1 MSYPQDF
8 KYTKDHEWVQVSGS
22 EGRIG
27 ITDYAQKQLGD
38 IVYLDLP
45 EPGKIVKKGQV
56 LGTVES
62 VKAVSEIF
70 APVSGEVVKVNKE
83 LTEKPEKVNAEP
95 HESWMVAVRLS
106 DPAEMNSLLDAT
118 QYSEL
123 AK

>member
-1 MSYPQDF
+1 MYPNDF
-8 KYTKDHEWVQVSGS
+8 KYTKDHEWVQVSGG

-45 EPGKIVKKGQV
+45 EAGKVVKQGQV

-70 APVSGEVVKVNKE
+70 SPVSGEVVKVNKE
-83 LTEKPEKVNAEP
+83 LAEKPEKVNAAP
-95 HESWMVAVRLS
+95 HESWMVTVKLS
-106 DPAEMNSLLDAT
+106 NPGEVNDLLDAT
-118 QYSEL
+118 QYAEL

>member
-1 MSYPQDF
+1 MYPQEF
-8 KYTKDHEWVQVSGS
+8 KYTKDHEWVQLTGG

-45 EPGKIVKKGQV
+45 EPGKIVKQGQV

-70 APVSGEVVKVNKE
+70 APVSGEIVKVNRE
-83 LTEKPEKVNAEP
+83 LAEQPEKVNAEP
-95 HESWMVAVRLS
+95 HESWMVTVKLS
-106 DPAEMNSLLDAT
+106 DPAEMDNLLDAT
-118 QYSEL
+118 QYAEL

>member
-1 MSYPQDF
+1 MYPEDF
-8 KYTKDHEWVQVSGS
+8 KYTKDHEWVALSGN

-45 EPGKIVKKGQV
+45 EPGKVVKQGQV

-70 APVSGEVVKVNKE
+70 SPVSGEVVRVNKE
-83 LTEKPEKVNAEP
+83 LAEKPEKVNSAP
-95 HESWMVAVRLS
+95 HESWMVTLKLS
-106 DPAEMNSLLDAT
+106 DPAELDNLLDAT
-118 QYSEL
+118 QYTEL

>member
-1 MSYPQDF
+1 MSMYPEQF
-8 KYTKDHEWVQVSGS
+8 KYTKDHEWVEVAGA

-45 EPGKIVKKGQV
+45 EPGKIVKQGQV

-83 LTEKPEKVNAEP
+83 LAEKPEKVNAEP
-95 HESWMVAVRLS
+95 HESWMVTVKLS
-106 DPAEMNSLLDAT
+106 NLAEMNNLLDAT
-118 QYSEL
+118 QYAEL
-123 AK
+123 

>member
-1 MSYPQDF
+1 MYPEDF
-8 KYTKDHEWVQVSGS
+8 KYTKDHEWVAVSGN
-22 EGRIG
+22 EGRVG

-45 EPGKIVKKGQV
+45 EPGKVVKQGQV

-70 APVSGEVVKVNKE
+70 SPVSGEVVKVNKE
-83 LTEKPEKVNAEP
+83 LADKPEKVNAAP
-95 HESWMVAVRLS
+95 HESWMVTLKLTEPSEV
-106 DPAEMNSLLDAT
+106 NNLLDAN
-118 QYSEL
+118 QYTEL

>member
-1 MSYPQDF
+1 MYPEQF
-8 KYTKDHEWVQVSGS
+8 KYTKDHEWVEVAGA

-45 EPGKIVKKGQV
+45 EPGKVVKQGQV

-70 APVSGEVVKVNKE
+70 APVSGEVVQVNKA
-83 LTEKPEKVNAEP
+83 LADKPEQVNSAP
-95 HESWMVAVRLS
+95 HESWMVTVKLS
-106 DPAEMNSLLDAT
+106 NPAEVTALLDAT
-118 QYSEL
+118 QYAEL

>member
-1 MSYPQDF
+1 MYPQEF
-8 KYTKDHEWVQVSGS
+8 KYTKDHEWVQLTGG

-45 EPGKIVKKGQV
+45 EPGRIVKQGQV

-70 APVSGEVVKVNKE
+70 APVSGEIVKVNRE
-83 LTEKPEKVNAEP
+83 LAEQPEKVNAEP
-95 HESWMVAVRLS
+95 HESWMVTVKLS
-106 DPAEMNSLLDAT
+106 DPAEMDNLLDAT
-118 QYSEL
+118 QYAEL

>member
-1 MSYPQDF
+1 MYPQDF
-8 KYTKDHEWVQVSGS
+8 KYTKDHEWVQLSGS

-45 EPGKIVKKGQV
+45 EPGRIVKQGQV
-56 LGTVES
+56 LGTVDS

-95 HESWMVAVRLS
+95 HESWMVTVKLS
-106 DPAEMNSLLDAT
+106 DPAEMNNLLDAT
-118 QYSEL
+118 QYAEL

>member
-1 MSYPQDF
+1 MYPEDF
-8 KYTKDHEWVQVSGS
+8 KYTKDHEWVQVTGA

-45 EPGKIVKKGQV
+45 QPGKIVKQGEV

-83 LTEKPEKVNAEP
+83 LADKPEKVNAEP
-95 HESWMVAVRLS
+95 HESWMVTVKLS
-106 DPAEMNSLLDAT
+106 DPAEINDLLDAT
-118 QYSEL
+118 QYAEL

>member
-1 MSYPQDF
+1 MYPEQF
-8 KYTKDHEWVQVSGS
+8 KYTKDHEWVEAAGS

-45 EPGKIVKKGQV
+45 EPGKVVKQGQV

-70 APVSGEVVKVNKE
+70 APVSGEVVKVNKD
-83 LTEKPEKVNAEP
+83 LADKPEQVNSNP
-95 HESWMVAVRLS
+95 HESWMVTVKLS
-106 DPAEMNSLLDAT
+106 NPAELDGLLDST